1 MMSDQKKFYYFTTSF
16 LIFGFGWVALNL
28 FYIQQSSPGLEIC
41 ILKSAVGLPC
51 PSCGTTRSV
60 LHLLHG
66 DLSSAILVNPIGVLV
81 IIGMF
86 IFPFWILYDYR
97 YAKTTLLNT
106 YLQFI
111 KFFSNKKFS
120 LFVIVLVLLNW
131 IWNIQKGL

>member
-66 DLSSAILVNPIGVLV
+66 DLSSAILVNPIGILV

-120 LFVIVLVLLNW
+120 FLVIVLVLLNW

>member
-28 FYIQQSSPGLEIC
+28 FYFQQSSPGLEIC

-66 DLSSAILVNPIGVLV
+66 DLSSAILVNPIGILV

>member
-1 MMSDQKKFYYFTTSF
+1 MMSDQKKFYFFTTSF
-16 LIFGFGWVALNL
+16 LIIGFGWVAWNL
-28 FYIQQSSPGLEIC
+28 FYFQQSSPGLEIC
-41 ILKSAVGLPC
+41 VLKNAVGLPC

-66 DLSSAILVNPIGVLV
+66 DLSSAILMNPIGIFV

-86 IFPFWILYDYR
+86 ISPFWILYDYW
-97 YAKTTLLNT
+97 YAKTTLLT
-106 YLQFI
+106 FYLQFI

>member
-1 MMSDQKKFYYFTTSF
+1 MMSDQKKFYFFTTSF
-16 LIFGFGWVALNL
+16 LIIGFGWVAWNL
-28 FYIQQSSPGLEIC
+28 FYFQQSSPGLEIC
-41 ILKSAVGLPC
+41 VLKNAVGLPC

-66 DLSSAILVNPIGVLV
+66 DLSSAILMNPIGIFV

-86 IFPFWILYDYR
+86 IFPFWILYDYW
-97 YAKTTLLNT
+97 YAKTTLLT
-106 YLQFI
+106 FYLQFI